1 MAIVNILVLF
11 MLLRECFQ
19 FFPVEYDVSCVFDIY
34 SLNYVEVGSICADFL
49 KGFYHKWH
57 LNFVR
62 TFSASID
69 DHMVFSLQLLLW
81 CIIVINLWILRNL
94 ASLQ

>member
-1 MAIVNILVLF
+1 MARTSKNVFNKSGNSEHSCLIQVVKGNAFSFSLLSM
-11 MLLRECFQ
+11 MLAVCLT
-19 FFPVEYDVSCVFDIY
+19 YTVF
-34 SLNYVEVGSICADFL
+34 NYVEVGSICADFL

-69 DHMVFSLQLLLW
+69 DHMVLVFACFCGVS
-81 CIIVINLWILRNL
+81 
-94 ASLQ
+94 

>member
-1 MAIVNILVLF
+1 MDILVLF
-11 MLLRECFQ
+11 LNLEEILSL
-19 FFPVEYDVSCVFDIY
+19 FPVEYDVSCVFDIY

-69 DHMVFSLQLLLW
+69 DHMVFSLQLLMW
-81 CIIVINLWILRNL
+81 CIIVINLRILRNL